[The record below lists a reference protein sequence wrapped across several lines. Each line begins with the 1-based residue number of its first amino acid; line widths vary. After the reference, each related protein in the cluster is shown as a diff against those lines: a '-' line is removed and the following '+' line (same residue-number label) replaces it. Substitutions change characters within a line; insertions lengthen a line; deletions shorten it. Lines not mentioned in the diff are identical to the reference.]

1 MKTYKQIIEESMA
14 SKLVQTKLGNMER
27 MRSVEIPSHE
37 ERRAQME
44 KRKKDAEAAAAAKA
58 QKTSLKED
66 EDEYSITDFS
76 LEELQEYIVSEEF
89 EQLDELSQL
98 ALETHINK
106 LQKGEV

>member
-44 KRKKDAEAAAAAKA
+44 KRRKEAEAAAAAKA
-58 QKTSLKED
+58 QKTSLKE
-66 EDEYSITDFS
+66 EDDITEYS
-76 LEELQEYIVSEEF
+76 LEELEEFLVSEEF